1 MGADSAIYQQLIDSL
16 NQLRSQMRAAGQWSE
31 QSPSQDD
38 LSSNEPFAVD
48 KLTFVQWLQF
58 MFIPHMQALCE
69 TQQPLPRESAIAP
82 MAETYF
88 ALNRVDGG
96 NLMIILTTIDQ
107 IITDA

>member
-1 MGADSAIYQQLIDSL
+1 MAVDSAIYGQLMDSL
-16 NQLRSQMRAAGQWSE
+16 KQLASEMRAAGQWSE

-38 LSSNEPFAVD
+38 LFSSEPFAVD

-58 MFIPHMQALCE
+58 VFVPRMQALCE
-69 TQQPLPRESAIAP
+69 TQQPLPKESAIAP

-96 NLMIILTTIDQ
+96 NLIAILAAIDRTIKS
-107 IITDA
+107 A

>member
-1 MGADSAIYQQLIDSL
+1 
-16 NQLRSQMRAAGQWSE
+16 
-31 QSPSQDD
+31 
-38 LSSNEPFAVD
+38 
-48 KLTFVQWLQF
+48 

-96 NLMIILTTIDQ
+96 NLMVILTTIDQ